1 MIMIQNQRMSLEL
14 GQFLT
19 KWIESFNIL
28 INWSFI
34 VFIIKIIWK
43 TNELTSQWANEHG
56 RSDWLICL
64 IVEKHSHTAEYI
76 QSVEENTKVAAVV
89 VVEDNM
95 KAAVV
100 VVEDN
105 MTVVVVVVVVV
116 EEDTLAER

>member
-1 MIMIQNQRMSLEL
+1 M
-14 GQFLT
+14 
-19 KWIESFNIL
+19 
-28 INWSFI
+28 
-34 VFIIKIIWK
+34 
-43 TNELTSQWANEHG
+43 
-56 RSDWLICL
+56 ICL

-105 MTVVVVVVVVV
+105 MKAAVVVVVVV

>member
-19 KWIESFNIL
+19 KWIESFNIS

-43 TNELTSQWANEHG
+43 TNELTSQWTNEHG

-76 QSVEENTKVAAVV
+76 QSVEENTKVAAAV

-105 MTVVVVVVVVV
+105 MTVVVVVVVV

>member
-19 KWIESFNIL
+19 KWIESFNIS

-43 TNELTSQWANEHG
+43 TNELTSQWTNEHG

-76 QSVEENTKVAAVV
+76 QSVEENTKVAAAAAV

-100 VVEDN
+100 VVEEY
-105 MTVVVVVVVVV
+105 TKVVAV